1 MGDAWN
7 AMGDLARGLRIG
19 SGGKNAM
26 KRWMRCVAVALA
38 MTGALGMSLGSAA
51 ASGEAGGGDASVRAA
66 KALIET
72 LLSRDYAAAEARLS
86 DQLKGAL
93 DAQGG
98 LQALIDAMLDSTG
111 ALTGLGEAHM
121 TRAMDMDVV
130 TTEAVFERGAYK
142 IIIALDGEGVAQS
155 LLFQSD
161 TQTPEEPVPEGVTA
175 EEVTV
180 DAGTGYPL
188 GGTLTFPEAARGKL
202 PEAGPLPA
210 VLLVWGSGPN
220 GRDEAVGG
228 NRVFAQL
235 AHALAERG
243 IAALRFDKRV
253 VTYPEAA
260 GRPDFSVKQEYIED
274 VLAATRLL
282 AADPRVDPERV
293 FILGHSQGGMLAPRF
308 VEEGADVN
316 GLILLA
322 GSPRTLTDIL
332 YDQQMDALGAAADD
346 PAARKL
352 YDDMRAEAEAVY
364 QGTEE
369 QALAHPPLYGGA
381 MSAYYLY
388 EMQKHDPIAL
398 LTGQQTKVLV
408 LQGDNDKQ
416 VLTEADYG
424 RYRAALEGQPYA
436 QLKLY
441 PGLNHLFMPS
451 EAQNLAEAMREY
463 NTPARIPDE
472 VLSDIA
478 AFVKGQP

>member
-1 MGDAWN
+1 
-7 AMGDLARGLRIG
+7 
-19 SGGKNAM
+19 M

-38 MTGALGMSLGSAA
+38 MMGTLGMGLGGAA
-51 ASGEAGGGDASVRAA
+51 ASGEAGGDDASVRAA

-72 LLSRDYAAAEARLS
+72 IVSRDYAAAEARFS
-86 DQLKGAL
+86 GKIKDAL

-98 LQALIDAMLDSTG
+98 LKALIDATLDSAG
-111 ALTGLGEAHM
+111 ALTAFGEAHT

-130 TTEAVFERGAYK
+130 TTEVIFERETYK
-142 IIIALDGEGVAQS
+142 ITIALDDDGMAQS

-161 TQTPEEPVPEGVTA
+161 TQTPEEPIPEGVTA
-175 EEVTV
+175 EQVTV

-188 GGTLTFPEAARGKL
+188 GGTLTFPEAARGQ
-202 PEAGPLPA
+202 LPA

-253 VTYPEAA
+253 LTYPEVV
-260 GRPDFSVKQEYIED
+260 GQPDFSVKQEYMED

-282 AADPRVDPERV
+282 AADPRVDPEQV

-308 VEEGADVN
+308 VEEGADVK

-332 YDQQMDALGAAADD
+332 YDQQMDALGALADN
-346 PAARKL
+346 PAARKSF
-352 YDDMRAEAEAVY
+352 DDMRAEAEAVY
-364 QGTEE
+364 AGTEE

-398 LTGQQTKVLV
+398 LTEQQTKVLV

-424 RYRAALEGQPYA
+424 LYRAALEGQPYA

-451 EAQNLAEAMREY
+451 EAQNLTEAMQEY

-472 VLSDIA
+472 VLGDIA